1 LGDAFHGSIPA
12 LRVFSLWIPLIAL
25 STVITFQLLL
35 PNQMDHQFN
44 VVVLT
49 AGMLGFGCALLL
61 APGFQAVG
69 IAWSV
74 VVAQLY
80 TLIAFSVVMA
90 RAGLNP
96 FASSLKTAAVAVS
109 G

>member
-1 LGDAFHGSIPA
+1 MI
-12 LRVFSLWIPLIAL
+12 I
-25 STVITFQLLL
+25 FQLLL

-44 VVVLT
+44 VVVFT
-49 AGMLGFGCALLL
+49 AGLLGFGCALLF
-61 APGFQAVG
+61 APGFQAEG

-80 TLIAFSVVMA
+80 TLIAFSVVLA

-96 FASSLKTAAVAVS
+96 FASSVKTAVAAVS

>member
-1 LGDAFHGSIPA
+1 LF
-12 LRVFSLWIPLIAL
+12 
-25 STVITFQLLL
+25 
-35 PNQMDHQFN
+35 
-44 VVVLT
+44 
-49 AGMLGFGCALLL
+49 
-61 APGFQAVG
+61 APGLQAVG

-80 TLIAFSVVMA
+80 TLIAFSVVLA